1 MSNWKTAFWINLV
14 VSLVLIAVG
23 AFLVGFVGFN
33 ADSTT
38 CDANV
43 IEVRDMLRLSD
54 DARDA
59 LQDHC
64 SDELASYC
72 GVSSVKVSE
81 ASATGATVL
90 EFSVGADSEEEL
102 AGAADSLRSSLESAS
117 IEGVDAALITVS
129 YHLSENAP
137 YYTYIWRTAIAV
149 GVSMVLLFAYAAIRF
164 KLSAGL
170 SVLVAGAHDV
180 LLTLALVAILRIPA
194 GVGLVGVAVFSFLL
208 SAFLSMTVFGK
219 VRTLRSEEAT
229 RGMSAAE
236 MVDVAVKD
244 RRGIVAATAVF
255 AALFCVILGVIG
267 IFVGLDMTWIMLASL
282 LAVAVS
288 ACSSLFLAPS
298 MYATLKG

>member
-1 MSNWKTAFWINLV
+1 M
-14 VSLVLIAVG
+14 
-23 AFLVGFVGFN
+23 
-33 ADSTT
+33 
-38 CDANV
+38 
-43 IEVRDMLRLSD
+43 
-54 DARDA
+54 
-59 LQDHC
+59 
-64 SDELASYC
+64 
-72 GVSSVKVSE
+72 
-81 ASATGATVL
+81 
-90 EFSVGADSEEEL
+90 
-102 AGAADSLRSSLESAS
+102 
-117 IEGVDAALITVS
+117 DAALITVS

-267 IFVGLDMTWIMLASL
+267 IFVGSDMTWIMLASL

>member
-1 MSNWKTAFWINLV
+1 M
-14 VSLVLIAVG
+14 
-23 AFLVGFVGFN
+23 
-33 ADSTT
+33 
-38 CDANV
+38 
-43 IEVRDMLRLSD
+43 
-54 DARDA
+54 
-59 LQDHC
+59 
-64 SDELASYC
+64 
-72 GVSSVKVSE
+72 
-81 ASATGATVL
+81 
-90 EFSVGADSEEEL
+90 
-102 AGAADSLRSSLESAS
+102 
-117 IEGVDAALITVS
+117 
-129 YHLSENAP
+129 
-137 YYTYIWRTAIAV
+137 
-149 GVSMVLLFAYAAIRF
+149 
-164 KLSAGL
+164 
-170 SVLVAGAHDV
+170 LVAGAHDV

-267 IFVGLDMTWIMLASL
+267 IFVGSDMTWIMLASL